1 MKPAKILVTRLNSTT
16 FRAVAYGP
24 YVRRA
29 YGRGGGRTV
38 IAHRDGATESEAR
51 ERLAARVG

>member
-38 IAHRDGATESEAR
+38 IAHRDGATESED
-51 ERLAARVG
+51 RVGGA